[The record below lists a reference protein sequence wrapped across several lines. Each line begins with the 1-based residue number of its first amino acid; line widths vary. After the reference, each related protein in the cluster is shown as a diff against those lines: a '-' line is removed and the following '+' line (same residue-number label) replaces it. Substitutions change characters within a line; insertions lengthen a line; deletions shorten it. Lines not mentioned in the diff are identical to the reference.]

1 MLTAAVLRAGRFAS
15 RAVGSQRKPAAAQ
28 RAVAHSTLHP
38 LLQIAAQ
45 LQDAMPHDGQAGGDK
60 VSRVTTSGGLAG

>member
-15 RAVGSQRKPAAAQ
+15 RAVGSQRKLAAAQ

-45 LQDAMPHDGQAGGDK
+45 LQDAMAHDRQA
-60 VSRVTTSGGLAG
+60 RR